1 MSNHL
6 AIATVTAVLRKIL
19 QEEIREDLPSA
30 TVTTARPHVAS
41 GGTPKAGINIYL
53 YQATPNP
60 AWRNAD
66 LRTRRPKGDLIKH
79 GQAGLDLHYLLTFYG
94 NELELEPQ
102 RLLGSTVRALVD
114 RPIITPDMIRTT
126 LSGSSWSFLRNSTLA
141 EQVQLVKFIPAM
153 MTAEE
158 LSRIWS
164 IFFQIPYS
172 LSFAYQAT
180 AILIQGEK
188 AGKAAL
194 PVRTPQ
200 FGIAVSR
207 PIIETVESFDRK
219 NPTIFANSQ
228 IKILGREFRGDRLSV
243 QIGNASLTP
252 DRVEDTEIHLQL
264 SPHAKQLRSGVQ
276 SLQIIADSTIVPE
289 QIDPTTNKTLPPKT
303 SRGFSNTCPMILCPQ
318 IEGEPRIEREGSD
331 QEDEDFLTA
340 IVNVNILV
348 GLEQQVFLLLNRI
361 EDGTSTILRSQRRD
375 RDTYELHFRLR
386 NLDPGNYLIRV
397 QIDGAESPLT
407 SNSQGYS
414 GPSLILENNEV

>member
-6 AIATVTAVLRKIL
+6 AIATVTAVLQKIL
-19 QEEIREDLPSA
+19 LEEIREDLPGA
-30 TVTTARPHVAS
+30 TVTTARPDRA
-41 GGTPKAGINIYL
+41 GGSPPKAGINIYL

-114 RPIITPDMIRTT
+114 RPIITPDAIRST
-126 LSGSSWSFLRNSTLA
+126 LAGSSWSFLRNSTLA
-141 EQVQLVKFIPAM
+141 DQVQLVKFIPAM

-180 AILIQGEK
+180 AILIQGER

-207 PIIETVESFDRK
+207 PIVETVESFDK
-219 NPTIFANSQ
+219 NNPTIFVNSK
-228 IKILGREFRGDRLSV
+228 IKIQGREFRGDRISV
-243 QIGNASLTP
+243 QIGNISLTP
-252 DRVEDTEIHLQL
+252 DLVEDTEIHLQL
-264 SPHAKQLRSGVQ
+264 SPDTEQLRSGVQ
-276 SLQIIADSTIVPE
+276 SLQIVADSTIVPE
-289 QIDPTTNKTLPPKT
+289 KIDPDTNKILPPKT
-303 SRGFSNTCPMILCPQ
+303 SRGISNTFPIILCPQ
-318 IEGEPRIEREGSD
+318 VEGEPRIEREES
-331 QEDEDFLTA
+331 EDGEEEFLTA

-348 GLEQQVFLLLNRI
+348 SLEQRVFLLLNRT

-375 RDTYELHFRLR
+375 RDTRELHFRLR

-397 QIDGAESPLT
+397 QIDGAESPLI

-414 GPSLILENNEV
+414 GPNLILEED